1 MNKKSEEFLGKLLE
15 FFPLTKKEYIESINR
30 YGEALETVIIEDIFM
45 PEILKLLVANEN
57 QALLEDIFLYF
68 EKIVNENDSYLINIF
83 SITVLEILGNDKTVL
98 EIAKQYMGSKTIL
111 LQIEV
116 DKELGRI

>member
-1 MNKKSEEFLGKLLE
+1 MNKKSAEFLGKMLE
-15 FFPLTKKEYIESINR
+15 FFPLTRKEYIESINR
-30 YGEALETVIIEDIFM
+30 YGEALDTVIIEDIFM

-57 QALLEDIFLYF
+57 QVLLEDIFLYF
-68 EKIVNENDSYLINIF
+68 EKIVNENDPHLINIF
-83 SITVLEILGNDKTVL
+83 SITVLEILGNDKAVL
-98 EIAKQYMGSKTIL
+98 EVAKQYMGSRTIL